1 MRIGLDAMGGDRGTG
16 DVVAGALA
24 AREKLAPD
32 DAVVLVGDR
41 AVIEPLLNGQASG
54 GIEVHHAGEVVGM
67 AESPIEGLRSKPD
80 NSLSVL
86 GQLHKEG
93 AVDAMISAGNTGATV
108 ASAQMYLR
116 RLPGVHRPGITVLAP
131 TLHGPVAL
139 CDVGANVNCRPEHL
153 RQYGV
158 MASLY
163 MAACSPVSKPRVG
176 LLSVG
181 EEQGKGNDLVKKANE
196 LLSAETSIDFVGNV
210 EGRDLIAG
218 VCDVMVCE
226 GFVGNVV
233 LKLVESMGHQLI
245 RDVLTKLAM
254 QMPDQMMRVKA
265 TGDEIKKQY
274 DYNEYGGAPLLGVA
288 GVCMICHGRTKD
300 TGFGNAVL
308 AAKQFATQDVNQRI
322 VEQLSGK

>member
-24 AREKLAPD
+24 ARAKLAD
-32 DAVVLVGDR
+32 DDVIVLVGDR
-41 AVIEPLLNGQASG
+41 AVIEPLLDGQSG
-54 GIEVHHAGEVVGM
+54 DGIEIHHAGQVVEM
-67 AESPIEGLRSKPD
+67 AESPVEGLRGKPD
-80 NSLSVL
+80 SSLSVL

-93 AVDAMISAGNTGATV
+93 AIDAMVSAGNTGATV
-108 ASAQMYLR
+108 ASAQMHLR

-139 CDVGANVNCRPEHL
+139 CDVGANVSCRPVHL
-153 RQYGV
+153 LQYGI

-163 MAACSPVSKPRVG
+163 MAACSPVAQPRVG

-196 LLSAETSIDFVGNV
+196 LLAGATSIDFVGNV

-254 QMPDQMMRVKA
+254 EMPDQMMRVKQ

-288 GVCMICHGRTKD
+288 GVCMICHGRTKS